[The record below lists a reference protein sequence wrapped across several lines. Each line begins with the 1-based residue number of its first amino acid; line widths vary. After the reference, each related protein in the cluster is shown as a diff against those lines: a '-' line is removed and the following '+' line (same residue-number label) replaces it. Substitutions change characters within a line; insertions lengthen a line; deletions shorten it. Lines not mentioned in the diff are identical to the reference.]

1 MKDFF
6 KNVLA
11 TIVGIML
18 LGFVFVFFGL
28 FSIIGM
34 VASSKGT
41 ATAKENSVLVLPLKG
56 YIMERD
62 EGITSVQDMYYEMNG
77 NNVEN
82 VELGDIVK
90 AIRAAKDNDKI
101 KGIYIDAGEAAF
113 DSYATAATIRRELA
127 DFKKSGKWVM
137 AYADDYTQSVYYVA
151 SVADSIFLSNEG
163 GVDISGLSSQSLY
176 YKGVYDKVGINYYAL
191 RVGKYKSAVEPLTSS
206 SMSESAREQNMACIT
221 TVWNGMVNDMAA
233 SRNTTPEALNHVA
246 DDSLAILATTQD
258 YMKTHLIDGVC
269 YRDEMVQKVKNRLGI
284 ADDKRINHIAVT
296 DMASLA
302 HTEDGSSDNK
312 IAVYYASGEIFDA
325 EAKGMFGGGGMVGNK
340 VARDLQKL
348 AKDDEVKAVV
358 LRVNSPGGSA
368 VASDLIAH
376 AVEQLR
382 AKKPVV
388 VSMGGVAA
396 SGGYMMSAP
405 ANYIMAEPY
414 TITGS
419 IGIFAIIQNSRG
431 LWTDKVGLTYD
442 GVKTNRNGDA
452 YLRLSLGKDNA
463 DLLAYFQTYVNRGY
477 DDFLSAVSKG
487 RKLSREAVHEV
498 AQGRVWMASDALKCK
513 LVDELGTLDDAIKK
527 AATLAKVTDYSVTRT
542 PQKSDLLDRLM
553 KQFEPS
559 SPFEEQLQLMLGA
572 FYEPVME
579 MQLDARRNRL
589 QARLP
594 YRTTF
599 K

>member
-18 LGFVFVFFGL
+18 LVFVFVFFGL

-41 ATAKENSVLVLPLKG
+41 ASAKENSVLVLPLKG